1 MSKISDR
8 LRKLADDMMAVD
20 GDLNLTPGSINPE
33 EAADLLDEAEKALT
47 AMVFLAEAEHYLLL
61 LNHRGSGAN
70 YKGIMERARATLAR
84 IRGEQP

>member
-33 EAADLLDEAEKALT
+33 EAADLLDEAEKAL
-47 AMVFLAEAEHYLLL
+47 VEALLWTDEEYDVGEW
-61 LNHRGSGAN
+61 RDKA
-70 YKGIMERARATLAR
+70 IATLAR